1 MRGSSLATRLFL
13 SATAWV
19 VVILVIT
26 GVVLSSVYRNATE
39 RAFDRRLN
47 LYLRTLIAEV
57 ATPDEP
63 PDHQFQS
70 LGEPLF
76 ELPLSGWYWQIVR
89 TDEKAETR
97 ASRSLWDK
105 KLPKLE
111 EIGAELTA
119 AGIRLGYVDGPEGQS
134 LRVVER
140 PVDLGADGKFLV
152 SVAGDA
158 SEIFDEIRAFDYY
171 LGGTFA
177 ALGIVLLLT
186 TIFQVRFGLAPL
198 KRISESIADIR
209 SGRAER
215 LEGEFPVEIAP
226 LARETNALIDANR
239 EIVERART
247 HVGNLAHAIKTPL
260 SVIVNEASA
269 HAVDPFASK
278 VLEQADV
285 MRDQVAHHLERARI
299 AARVTIVGTV
309 TEVAPA
315 IEALRRT
322 MEKIHR
328 DRGITIAVKADPRAK
343 FRGERQDLEEMAGNL
358 VDNACKWAAS
368 QVLIEVLVEPPAE
381 PGAGPRLRIMVDDDG
396 RGLSAAERAQV
407 SRRGQRLD
415 ESKPGSGL
423 GLSIVVDLAALY
435 GGSLVA
441 GRRPDRRLAGGTG
454 AAGGVNVPSGR
465 LPGVAWAEPAM
476 PGVDFAI
483 PKRLLNARTSNDWGR
498 ALCRPHDTHI
508 HTRRMSQTSTERLRD
523 YLAQLPPQSQALLM
537 REFERAIERG
547 EDMVVANFVLEQL
560 RKVVRGTEEDD
571 EARPRTDDP
580 ARLLYGPLEPFLVEG
595 NFPVRTGQIRRA
607 SLLPV
612 WQWLS
617 RDGAPEAA
625 RAFEA
630 ALAEVRQTG
639 STAGLESATRKFQL
653 AAADA
658 IVKIATP
665 VAGDDRQ
672 RSLARIGPP
681 NVVEDLLSIGGVL
694 RAREALDTLGSRI
707 PSQMRV
713 FSEAQ
718 IASVASALNVPSL
731 QTPQLLP
738 FALSLI
744 MQRLAQPW
752 QIIRLAIK
760 MAASDDELR
769 VAATPYGVAVT
780 IALHDLSFLA
790 ACLRTDIRRGHFD
803 NVGDH

>member
-19 VVILVIT
+19 VVILIIT
-26 GVVLSSVYRNATE
+26 GIVLSSVYRDATE

-63 PDHQFQS
+63 ADHQFQS

-76 ELPLSGWYWQIVR
+76 ELPLSGWYWQITR
-89 TDEKAETR
+89 TDSEKAETR

-111 EIGAELTA
+111 EHVGADLTA
-119 AGIRLGYVDGPEGQS
+119 AGIRLGYVDGPEGQT
-134 LRVVER
+134 LRMVER
-140 PVDLGADGKFLV
+140 PVDVGDDGKFLV

-158 SEIFDEIRAFDYY
+158 TEIFDETRSFDYY

-177 ALGIVLLLT
+177 ALGVVLLLT

-198 KRISESIADIR
+198 KRISDAIADIR

-269 HAVDPFASK
+269 HAADPFATK

-299 AARVTIVGTV
+299 AARLTVIGTI

-328 DRGITIAVKADPRAK
+328 GRGIAIEVAADAQAK

-358 VDNACKWAAS
+358 VDNACKWATS
-368 QVLIEVLVEPPAE
+368 RVFIEVLVERPVA
-381 PGAGPRLRIMVDDDG
+381 PGAGPILRLIVDDDG

-435 GGSLVA
+435 GGSLSLGSA
-441 GRRPDRRLAGGTG
+441 PIGGLR
-454 AAGGVNVPSGR
+454 AELL
-465 LPGVAWAEPAM
+465 LPGV
-476 PGVDFAI
+476 
-483 PKRLLNARTSNDWGR
+483 
-498 ALCRPHDTHI
+498 
-508 HTRRMSQTSTERLRD
+508 
-523 YLAQLPPQSQALLM
+523 
-537 REFERAIERG
+537 
-547 EDMVVANFVLEQL
+547 
-560 RKVVRGTEEDD
+560 
-571 EARPRTDDP
+571 
-580 ARLLYGPLEPFLVEG
+580 
-595 NFPVRTGQIRRA
+595 
-607 SLLPV
+607 
-612 WQWLS
+612 
-617 RDGAPEAA
+617 
-625 RAFEA
+625 
-630 ALAEVRQTG
+630 
-639 STAGLESATRKFQL
+639 
-653 AAADA
+653 
-658 IVKIATP
+658 
-665 VAGDDRQ
+665 
-672 RSLARIGPP
+672 
-681 NVVEDLLSIGGVL
+681 
-694 RAREALDTLGSRI
+694 
-707 PSQMRV
+707 
-713 FSEAQ
+713 
-718 IASVASALNVPSL
+718 
-731 QTPQLLP
+731 
-738 FALSLI
+738 
-744 MQRLAQPW
+744 
-752 QIIRLAIK
+752 
-760 MAASDDELR
+760 
-769 VAATPYGVAVT
+769 
-780 IALHDLSFLA
+780 
-790 ACLRTDIRRGHFD
+790 
-803 NVGDH
+803 

>member
-26 GVVLSSVYRNATE
+26 GIVLSSVYRNATE

-63 PDHQFQS
+63 PDRQFQS

-76 ELPLSGWYWQIVR
+76 ELPLSGWYWQITR
-89 TDEKAETR
+89 TDTEKAENR

-105 KLPKLE
+105 KLPKLDE
-111 EIGAELTA
+111 SAELTP
-119 AGIRLGYVDGPEGQS
+119 AGVRLGYVDGPEGQD
-134 LRVVER
+134 LRMVER

-158 SEIFDEIRAFDYY
+158 TEIFDETRSFDYY

-198 KRISESIADIR
+198 KRISDSIADIR

-269 HAVDPFASK
+269 HGADPFAHK
-278 VLEQADV
+278 VLEQTDL
-285 MRDQVAHHLERARI
+285 MREQVAHHLERARI
-299 AARVTIVGTV
+299 AARPTIIGTV
-309 TEVAPA
+309 TEVASV

-328 DRGITIAVKADPRAK
+328 DRGVAIEVASGSKAR

-368 QVLIEVLVEPPAE
+368 RVFIGVRLERTIE
-381 PGAGPRLRIMVDDDG
+381 PGAGPVLRVIVDDDG

-407 SRRGQRLD
+407 ARRGQRLD

-435 GGSLVA
+435 GGSLSVA
-441 GRRPDRRLAGGTG
+441 NAPIGGLR
-454 AAGGVNVPSGR
+454 AELL
-465 LPGVAWAEPAM
+465 LPGV
-476 PGVDFAI
+476 
-483 PKRLLNARTSNDWGR
+483 
-498 ALCRPHDTHI
+498 
-508 HTRRMSQTSTERLRD
+508 Q
-523 YLAQLPPQSQALLM
+523 
-537 REFERAIERG
+537 
-547 EDMVVANFVLEQL
+547 
-560 RKVVRGTEEDD
+560 
-571 EARPRTDDP
+571 
-580 ARLLYGPLEPFLVEG
+580 
-595 NFPVRTGQIRRA
+595 
-607 SLLPV
+607 
-612 WQWLS
+612 
-617 RDGAPEAA
+617 
-625 RAFEA
+625 
-630 ALAEVRQTG
+630 
-639 STAGLESATRKFQL
+639 
-653 AAADA
+653 
-658 IVKIATP
+658 
-665 VAGDDRQ
+665 
-672 RSLARIGPP
+672 
-681 NVVEDLLSIGGVL
+681 
-694 RAREALDTLGSRI
+694 
-707 PSQMRV
+707 
-713 FSEAQ
+713 
-718 IASVASALNVPSL
+718 
-731 QTPQLLP
+731 
-738 FALSLI
+738 
-744 MQRLAQPW
+744 
-752 QIIRLAIK
+752 
-760 MAASDDELR
+760 
-769 VAATPYGVAVT
+769 
-780 IALHDLSFLA
+780 
-790 ACLRTDIRRGHFD
+790 
-803 NVGDH
+803 